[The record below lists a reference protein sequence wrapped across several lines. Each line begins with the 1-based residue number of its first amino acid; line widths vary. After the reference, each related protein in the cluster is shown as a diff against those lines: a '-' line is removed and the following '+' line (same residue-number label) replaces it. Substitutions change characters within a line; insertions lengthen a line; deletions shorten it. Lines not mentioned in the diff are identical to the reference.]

1 MRELDDWICGA
12 FFKLSVHDACS
23 LLYLFLLLSFLWV
36 FQFLCHFLLSQIALA
51 MAFVTWRDWAVQ
63 RVKLWTNRDTFKP
76 VVEYALHAGHFGLWV
91 SIRLDLSTTTK
102 HVWSYETE
110 SCIEILSISFW
121 CVACFFLFHHHIFL
135 ISCVLFFGLF
145 HHLIR
150 LLKLYFA
157 TISSA
162 AFYINTLSNARAPCN
177 ACRMEDKKYA
187 HTHKRRVVARRKMLN
202 VTKISTKYIVCLHYL
217 VFSYFNVYY
226 TSGAFFSLGFN
237 GFFLF
242 TSLVWIK
249 LSLLLIAIYVDY
261 WEIVFCSCSAVF
273 AYFSPALH
281 SLGRLFVPFVHA
293 SAHVYKKNCMCVCVT
308 QKLVHRLKRVMN
320 SQLLW

>member
-63 RVKLWTNRDTFKP
+63 RAKLWTNRDTFKP

-121 CVACFFLFHHHIFL
+121 CVACFFF
-135 ISCVLFFGLF
+135 ISSSYFFNLMCFVLRSLPPFNPAAETVFCHYF
-145 HHLIR
+145 VCR
-150 LLKLYFA
+150 LLYQHTFQC
-157 TISSA
+157 
-162 AFYINTLSNARAPCN
+162 ARSMQCVPN
-177 ACRMEDKKYA
+177 GGQKIRA

-217 VFSYFNVYY
+217 VFSYFNVY
-226 TSGAFFSLGFN
+226 
-237 GFFLF
+237 
-242 TSLVWIK
+242 
-249 LSLLLIAIYVDY
+249 
-261 WEIVFCSCSAVF
+261 
-273 AYFSPALH
+273 
-281 SLGRLFVPFVHA
+281 
-293 SAHVYKKNCMCVCVT
+293 
-308 QKLVHRLKRVMN
+308 
-320 SQLLW
+320 

>member
-150 LLKLYFA
+150 W
-157 TISSA
+157 
-162 AFYINTLSNARAPCN
+162 N
-177 ACRMEDKKYA
+177 CRCWNCILPLF
-187 HTHKRRVVARRKMLN
+187 RLPPF
-202 VTKISTKYIVCLHYL
+202 ISTH
-217 VFSYFNVYY
+217 F
-226 TSGAFFSLGFN
+226 
-237 GFFLF
+237 
-242 TSLVWIK
+242 
-249 LSLLLIAIYVDY
+249 
-261 WEIVFCSCSAVF
+261 
-273 AYFSPALH
+273 PMRALH
-281 SLGRLFVPFVHA
+281 AMRA
-293 SAHVYKKNCMCVCVT
+293 EWRTKNTRTHTNGVWLRAGKCWMW
-308 QKLVHRLKRVMN
+308 QKYRQN
-320 SQLLW
+320 I

>member
-1 MRELDDWICGA
+1 MQCVPNGGQ
-12 FFKLSVHDACS
+12 K
-23 LLYLFLLLSFLWV
+23 
-36 FQFLCHFLLSQIALA
+36 
-51 MAFVTWRDWAVQ
+51 
-63 RVKLWTNRDTFKP
+63 
-76 VVEYALHAGHFGLWV
+76 
-91 SIRLDLSTTTK
+91 IR
-102 HVWSYETE
+102 
-110 SCIEILSISFW
+110 
-121 CVACFFLFHHHIFL
+121 
-135 ISCVLFFGLF
+135 
-145 HHLIR
+145 
-150 LLKLYFA
+150 
-157 TISSA
+157 
-162 AFYINTLSNARAPCN
+162 
-177 ACRMEDKKYA
+177 A